1 MKKCV
6 SCSQEKPLSEYYAHD
21 TAADGFRSDCK
32 ECHKAKAKA
41 RYASDV
47 KNKRAKNMEAYWR
60 RKEKNPEMWAIIYAR
75 NREKSLAS
83 SKQRYLENRAERI
96 AKAVEWAKNNRCKAN
111 ANIKAYKMR
120 KIQACPSWLTKD
132 EMFLISEAYE
142 LAALRTQMFGFPWHV
157 DHIVPLRG
165 KEVSGLHVPWN
176 LQVIPGV
183 ENQRKSNRCLD

>member
-6 SCSQEKPLSEYYAHD
+6 SCGQEKTLSEYYAHN

-32 ECHKAKAKA
+32 ECHKSKHLKRYYANHAANKERKREQYLRKLEADPQHNAKL
-41 RYASDV
+41 
-47 KNKRAKNMEAYWR
+47 
-60 RKEKNPEMWAIIYAR
+60 YAR

-96 AKAVEWAKNNRCKAN
+96 AKAVEWAKNNRGKVN

-120 KIQACPSWLTKD
+120 KMQACPSWLTED

-142 LAALRTQMFGFPWHV
+142 LAALRTHLFGFQWHV

-183 ENQRKSNRCLD
+183 ENQRKSNLCLD